1 MSQECSHKQ
10 ESALK
15 RQLKSSLGITISST
29 EERRG
34 HFTQMPLGEE
44 VKNNGEEIWETGRL
58 IWLKYIAAIKCVVLC
73 KMCKSLTLNSIFC
86 HTEKSPHICLCVCVA
101 MSLRV

>member
-1 MSQECSHKQ
+1 
-10 ESALK
+10 
-15 RQLKSSLGITISST
+15 
-29 EERRG
+29 
-34 HFTQMPLGEE
+34 MPLGEE